1 LPSPEP
7 RAASSADVVAAA
19 SPAPDTAAPDT
30 AAPDAAV
37 PHAAVPQAAVPDIA
51 LPDGWRQGAS
61 ARGLPLGLPS
71 LPARAP
77 TVPVTTAR
85 PHRGAGREETTVVQ
99 VRIGSIEVRAAAP
112 VTPAEP
118 PAAGRGEVPEPAV
131 SLDRYLEERAR
142 R

>member
-1 LPSPEP
+1 
-7 RAASSADVVAAA
+7 
-19 SPAPDTAAPDT
+19 
-30 AAPDAAV
+30 
-37 PHAAVPQAAVPDIA
+37 
-51 LPDGWRQGAS
+51 
-61 ARGLPLGLPS
+61 
-71 LPARAP
+71 
-77 TVPVTTAR
+77 
-85 PHRGAGREETTVVQ
+85 VVQ